1 LSSPTV
7 STKLARIAE
16 QSKRDATWVFTTLA
30 HLMDEDFLTE
40 AFHQLRK
47 DAAAGIDEMTA
58 TEYAVNLGERI
69 ADLHWRLVA
78 REYRAQPARRVW
90 IPKGDGG
97 QRPLAILVLEDKI
110 VQRAVAMLLEA
121 IYEPHFCEFSYG
133 FRRQR
138 SAHQALTYLRQQC
151 LEHDINW
158 IIDADIAKFFD
169 TISWEELRAI
179 LQKRVNDG
187 AILRLIGMWLH
198 VGVVEG
204 DRVTNQE
211 VGTPQGAPISPIL
224 ANIFL
229 HTVLDK
235 WFQEDVRPRMNGNCF
250 LVRFA
255 DDFVMGLSLKSDA
268 ERVYKV
274 LPQRFERF
282 GLRIHP
288 EKSRMVQF
296 SRPYW
301 KQGKGP
307 GSFAFLG
314 FTHYWGKMLSGGWT
328 IKRKTQGKRLSR
340 FLSGIGDW
348 CKENLHE
355 PMAKQYGIL
364 SAKLRGHYQYYGVRG
379 NFKMLEVVYEGTRAK
394 WKKWLGRRNSKNRM
408 GWEKFAAQV
417 EAIFDLPKPRIVHAF

>member
-1 LSSPTV
+1 LSSSTV

-40 AFHQLRK
+40 AFYQLRK

-58 TEYAVNLGERI
+58 TEYEVNLGGRI
-69 ADLHWRLVA
+69 ADLHRRLVA
-78 REYRAQPARRVW
+78 QEYRAQPARRVW

-121 IYEPHFCEFSYG
+121 IYEPHFCGFSYG
-133 FRRQR
+133 FRREHN
-138 SAHQALTYLRQQC
+138 AHQALTYLRQQC
-151 LEHDINW
+151 LELGINW
-158 IIDADIAKFFD
+158 IIDADIQKFFD
-169 TISWEELRAI
+169 TISWEQLRAI
-179 LQKRVNDG
+179 LQRRMNDG
-187 AILRLIGMWLH
+187 AVLRLIGMWLH
-198 VGVVEG
+198 VGVLEAGQVI
-204 DRVTNQE
+204 NQE
-211 VGTPQGAPISPIL
+211 LGTPQGAPISPIL

-229 HTVLDK
+229 HIVLDE
-235 WFQEDVRPRMNGNCF
+235 WFQSQVRPRMRGNCF
-250 LVRFA
+250 LVRYA
-255 DDFVMGLSLKSDA
+255 DDFVMGYSLKGDA
-268 ERVYKV
+268 ERVYEV
-274 LPQRFERF
+274 LPKRFERY

-301 KQGKGP
+301 QRGKGP

-314 FTHYWGKMLSGGWT
+314 FTHYWAKTRSGSWT

-340 FLSGIGDW
+340 FLSGIADW

-355 PMAKQYGIL
+355 AIGEQHRIL

-379 NFKMLEVVYEGTRAK
+379 NFKLLEVAYEHTRGM
-394 WKKWLGRRNSKNRM
+394 WKKWLGRRNSMNRM
-408 GWEKFAAQV
+408 SWEKFVEQV
-417 EAIFDLPKPRIVHAF
+417 ESVFTLPLPRIVHAF

>member
-1 LSSPTV
+1 M
-7 STKLARIAE
+7 
-16 QSKRDATWVFTTLA
+16 VFTTLA
-30 HLMDEDFLTE
+30 HHMDGAFLTE
-40 AFHQLRK
+40 AFSQLRK
-47 DAAAGIDEMTA
+47 DAAAGIDEMTV
-58 TEYAVNLGERI
+58 TEHAGNLGERI
-69 ADLHWRLVA
+69 ADLHRRLVN

-121 IYEPHFCEFSYG
+121 IYEPHYCEFSFG
-133 FRRQR
+133 FRRRR
-138 SAHQALTYLRQQC
+138 SAHQALAYLRQQC

-158 IIDADIAKFFD
+158 IIDADIQKFFD

-198 VGVVEG
+198 VGVVEE
-204 DRVTNQE
+204 DRVINQE
-211 VGTPQGAPISPIL
+211 MGTPQGAPISPIL

-229 HTVLDK
+229 HTVLDE
-235 WFQEDVRPRMNGNCF
+235 WFQNEVRSRMKGNCF
-250 LVRFA
+250 LARFA
-255 DDFVMGLSLKSDA
+255 DDFVMGYSLKSEA
-268 ERVYKV
+268 ERVYNV
-274 LPQRFERF
+274 LPKRFERY

-314 FTHYWGKMLSGGWT
+314 FTHYWGKTLSGGWT

-340 FLSGIGDW
+340 FLSGVGDW
-348 CKENLHE
+348 CKENRHAD
-355 PMAKQYGIL
+355 MARQYGIL

-379 NFKMLEVVYEGTRAK
+379 NYKMLEVAYEGMRAK
-394 WKKWLGRRNSKNRM
+394 WKKWLSRRNSKDRM
-408 GWEKFAAQV
+408 SWEKFGVKV
-417 EAIFDLPKPRIVHAF
+417 EEIFDLPKPRIVHAF